1 LLDHFHLLFSTV
13 YDTRSVLDWK
23 IRKNRMFMGQMDR
36 INFTANVS
44 DAELIQSQFVAYKEV
59 TNNLEKDDRST
70 KDDGVF

>member
-1 LLDHFHLLFSTV
+1 
-13 YDTRSVLDWK
+13 LDWQIK
-23 IRKNRMFMGQMDR
+23 KNRMFMGQMDR